1 MEALTL
7 DNNFYYW
14 KDWKSYQENKK
25 TNDLNTIAKNLA
37 EMSKQL
43 ALVSLDLDRLLEI
56 LIKELKE
63 IKGGEE
69 E

>member
-1 MEALTL
+1 M